1 MEAIW
6 EDVARRTKD
15 FIKHPDRF
23 LENEND
29 ETFEKSK
36 LLLKVLYDGTKIA
49 TDEVG
54 GDEKFHKNILPEL
67 IIEDFDEEQVWTAVE
82 LKNRSIIDDC
92 QNAISNLLNLNT
104 STFDLFGGDEETTEE
119 KNLALEEEDEND
131 DELNFPLPTELL
143 KAAGDDEDGDDESD
157 DDDMESEDEG
167 EVDSEIENEI
177 PEGND
182 DEDDIM
188 NDPDFQHMS
197 DSDLDD
203 NLPLFDKTDSEGE
216 SDLDDDANADEK
228 VEEKKINVKEAKEI
242 EMENKTDDYM
252 ANAMKALKSQGGGGF
267 SKKNNVVE
275 DQFFSLDE
283 MENFLD
289 AEDRKVTKP
298 SEDNNDDDNDV
309 DYFGSDF
316 EDEDEEGLNELKK
329 IKYKDYFD
337 PVTGAINEEVD
348 DDNFRNENS
357 KDLLKSDSEN
367 DDEMSEKEDLGEIK
381 SSHELKT
388 MRLQKKIKAMEENAI
403 EVKPWQMTGEVAAVE
418 RPQNALLEEDLEYDT
433 VSKQA
438 PIITEAVSKRL
449 EDIITQR
456 IKGIVQLQNS
466 KIRKKIYV
474 I

>member
-6 EDVARRTKD
+6 KDVARRTKD

-23 LENEND
+23 LENENN
-29 ETFEKSK
+29 ETFDKSK

-49 TDEVG
+49 TDEVDG
-54 GDEKFHKNILPEL
+54 AAEKFHKNVLPEL
-67 IIEDFDEEQVWTAVE
+67 LIEDFDEEQVWTAVE
-82 LKNRSIIDDC
+82 LQNKSILDEC

-104 STFDLFGGDEETTEE
+104 SSFDLSGGTIEEITEE
-119 KNLALEEEDEND
+119 RSFALEEEDENNDD
-131 DELNFPLPTELL
+131 DEVNFSLSTELHE
-143 KAAGDDEDGDDESD
+143 AVENEDENDD
-157 DDDMESEDEG
+157 DDDMEDES

-177 PEGND
+177 PEGNANE
-182 DEDDIM
+182 EDSIM

-203 NLPLFDKTDSEGE
+203 NLPLFDKTDSDDE
-216 SDLDDDANADEK
+216 SDLDETNTDEK
-228 VEEKKINVKEAKEI
+228 DNKKKEVINEKEAKEI
-242 EMENKTDDYM
+242 EIENKAQDYM
-252 ANAMKALKSQGGGGF
+252 ANAMKALKSQGGGGGSF
-267 SKKNNVVE
+267 KKDNNALE
-275 DQFFSLDE
+275 DQFFRIDE
-283 MENFLD
+283 MEKFLD

-298 SEDNNDDDNDV
+298 SEDNEDDDDV

-337 PVTGAINEEVD
+337 PVTGTINEEEID
-348 DDNFRNENS
+348 DTNNFRNENS
-357 KDLLKSDSEN
+357 QDLLKSDSELD
-367 DDEMSEKEDLGEIK
+367 DDESEKEDLGEIK

-388 MRLQKKIKAMEENAI
+388 MRLQKKIKAMEENAL

-418 RPQNALLEEDLEYDT
+418 RPENALLEEDLEYDT

-456 IKGIVQLQNS
+456 IKGI
-466 KIRKKIYV
+466 
-474 I
+474 